1 MLPSNW
7 LPARFRKPKTVRRP
21 NARLQLERL
30 ESRITPSTRFVDN
43 PGDFIVTNDQGTV
56 GVLDSGDTVTWN
68 PGSGSQHGGPVAG
81 LTFGTDAFS
90 TIQSAVNAA
99 SAGDTIR
106 VAGGTFSESVN
117 VNKSLSLLGNQVGS
131 DARTRSGVPET
142 VVGSAGG
149 AFQVSA
155 NNITIDGFTI
165 SGVTGGLNAGVYTNS
180 SIAGYQLL
188 DNIITNNVI
197 GLYANSNGAALVQH
211 NLFDANN
218 NPGPAGGAG
227 IYSEKTDGLTID
239 SNEFRN
245 HTTNSAVTFGALGLI
260 SHTNLTFTNNFIH
273 DNSHGV
279 FALAISGG
287 LFQGNTLTTGGTG
300 NALTFGGAD
309 TNIDVLRNDLSGNLR
324 GLRIADFGF
333 LGVAPNSNIRA
344 HYNSF
349 ASNSVFGAGIAD
361 VGTGPGYTGTLDLT
375 ANWWGDVTGPTSA
388 ANPGGSG
395 TALQNDFA
403 NSISFQPWLLYNDA
417 DPLQVGFQ
425 IPTTFTVN
433 AQTAGFTSTN
443 NNYRRLVNAIDPLVN
458 GQMVILGGIFDWTEA
473 NAAASWA
480 LGNDGVVSAADDYSL
495 LVRPNVNNV
504 TITAASLGSARIQGP
519 GDLPNADL
527 EGTFVFNGGDNQNWT
542 ISNLEIFDFDL
553 GMGFFGGAG
562 GADAFDNTHILNNHI
577 RVPKDLNA
585 SVAPIDASQNIG
597 IHFSFGRNQ
606 TIQGNTIDIHGTG
619 VSDSTNLHFSS
630 SVGMQS
636 NTSGSNIYDGLL
648 IDGNTIN
655 VLGAQFPDPARI
667 LGIWENADGHT
678 SNITVS
684 NNHFVNLDPGNNPA
698 LNRQSAFRVTSHS
711 SATTTVQYTGNT
723 VDGANIGFE
732 WFSPTNF
739 AGNQPVRLIGNTL
752 TNTNTGVLIQSNGLA
767 LLSDNTLSNSGA
779 MAGVGTGVQV
789 TAGSIATIDD
799 STNDND
805 IVGFATGIRVQ
816 GSATITGNDN
826 SIHGNAIGIAVNGG
840 SATISND
847 HIYNNS
853 TGVRVTSGGAAS
865 ISGNNFDGGPGPD
878 NGTDLLITASA
889 GAVTF
894 GPGNSFAGDTFFI
907 DNQST
912 QSFNLAGLGTS
923 FDETNDFRIEDKIH
937 HRVDTD
943 LPLSTG
949 LVTWVPNN
957 LYVTTPGLGSTDSTI
972 QRGVDAASAGDTVNV
987 EAGTYAESVTVGKPL
1002 TILGAQSGVN
1012 PAAGRIAGGPNES
1025 LVQATGG
1032 AAFRISAPSVT
1043 VRGFSVTA
1051 GAGAVHG
1058 IAETTPLGGT
1068 TVRENFVYGFTGSLG
1083 VALAAGSFGFQI
1095 TDNDIFN
1102 NYAGVY
1108 LSNGAFG
1115 GLVSGN
1121 FIHDH
1126 TGSIGPDQGSGVVME
1141 GMNPNN
1147 IITQN
1152 TIDGNRFGVYVWTG
1166 FGSNLSGTTVF
1177 GNAITNSLAAG
1188 VNNTNAA
1195 LLDASGNWWGTN
1207 TPAGVAAQAGVNVD
1221 YTPWLDIGI
1230 DSDPTTRFVGSFDV
1244 LHVDDNSPQTGLLG
1258 RIDEGIGLAT
1268 GTTPTVI
1275 VEAGTYAE
1283 NVLANKDNLLLRGAT
1298 GTAGDVV
1305 IDPVL
1310 GDGITVTGDNI
1321 TIRDLRVT
1329 GAEIGIFADGNVDAV
1344 AGLTL
1349 TNLRMDV
1356 NTDDGLFL
1364 DTITGIVTLTD
1375 LAVLNNADTA
1385 LDARNMDTLV
1395 IQGGSYSNN
1404 HFGIAV
1410 FRTTTT
1416 LISNVQAVN
1425 NTVDGVNLL
1434 QSGVAT
1440 LTNVTSTG
1448 NPFTG
1453 LFVTALDTLLV
1464 DGGTYNGNGRGFD
1477 LDEVGTAVFTDVT
1490 ANGNVIAGL
1499 STLGVT
1505 TLVVDGGSY
1514 SGNGGNGLDL
1524 ANQFTTATI
1533 SGATVVNNIGGGL
1546 VVSDFGGPGETLNL
1560 SDLTI
1565 TGNGSGGEID
1575 SVATVNFTG
1584 TTGDVTDFIT
1594 ASGTSLQ
1601 HTRDPLG
1608 TNVVNQTLALA
1619 NITDLRLFGDD
1630 GADTFDI
1637 TPSPDTSFHIF
1648 GGPPDATTPAGDLLH
1663 VNLAGTTN
1671 AILFATPSP
1680 NGFSGEWHF
1689 GNRQSV
1695 FFIDIETLTPA
1706 VFISGQ
1712 KFNDLNGD
1720 GTKDAGEPGLAGWTI
1735 FLDGSNGGTVNGV
1748 LDPGE
1753 FNTTTDIDGNYG
1765 FAVAPG
1771 TYTVREVQQAGW
1783 TQTTTNPA
1791 DITSTGGTFST
1802 PDAVTDVDFGN
1813 FKLITISG
1821 QKFNDLDGDGIQEP
1835 GDLGIDGVTI
1845 QLDKDANGTV
1855 DDTTTTSGG
1864 GFYSFTDLGPGTYR
1878 IREVAPAG
1886 TVQTTADPADI
1897 VLSSGADVSGV
1908 DFGNFTLITIGGQK
1922 FNDLDNDG
1930 VKDPGEPGL
1939 AGWTI
1944 QLDKDANGTVDGT
1957 TTTDSSGSY
1966 SFTNLGPG
1974 TYRIREVVQLGFT
1987 QTTTDPAD
1995 IVASSGTNVSDIDF
2009 GNFNQPPTATFN
2021 NSGAVNEGSQG
2032 LVFFTGVSDL
2042 NPAQSAAGFHFA
2054 YDFNNDGIFEI
2065 GDGTYAGSPAI
2076 TTVVVP
2082 AAFLADGPATRVVH
2096 GRVIDN
2102 LDGHGDFTTT
2112 ITINNVAP
2120 TATLVGGGQVP
2131 AGSTRTFSFVN
2142 AHDPSAVDLATL
2154 HYSFALSPAGL
2165 ATTYAAA
2172 RAVPSASFQFTQVG
2186 TFTVFA
2192 RVFDKDGG
2200 FTDQSTQVQVT
2211 PHLVAVGADAGAL
2224 PIVRVFNTAGQP
2236 VRTFLAFPANFR
2248 TGVRV
2253 AVGDIN
2259 GDGTPDIIA
2268 TPGAGSLPI
2277 VAVYDGATGGLL
2289 RAFLALPPTFKQGLF
2304 VAAGDV
2310 NGDGKAEIITGLGP
2324 NGPPIVMAF
2333 DGASGAPVTAFLAFP
2348 PSLRGGVTVG
2358 AGDLNGDGKA
2368 EIIAGTT
2375 SKMALVAA
2383 FNGSGARVATFFA
2396 VPRPF
2401 KNGVTVAAGDLNGD
2415 GKAEV
2420 VVGTQTGGVEVIGV
2434 FSAGGTLLGAHPLS
2448 SPIVR
2453 RSVNATADQLL
2464 PRVAV
2469 GDVNNDGHADI
2480 FVTHGPGRLSEV
2492 LAFQG
2497 QTFALLQDLNA
2508 FGVPLFGGVY
2518 VGAV

>member
-21 NARLQLERL
+21 SARLQLERL

-43 PGDFIVTNDQGTV
+43 PGDFIITTDQGTL

-68 PGSGSQHGGPVAG
+68 PGAGSQHGGPVAG
-81 LTFGTDAFS
+81 LTFGTDAFD
-90 TIQSAVNAA
+90 TIQGAVNAA
-99 SAGDTIR
+99 AAGDTIR
-106 VAGGTFSESVN
+106 VAGGTFSELVS
-117 VNKSLSLLGNQVGS
+117 VNKSVTLFGNQVGN
-131 DARTRSGVPET
+131 DARTRVGTPET
-142 VVGSAGG
+142 IVNGAINGSNRTT
-149 AFQVSA
+149 AFYITASNV
-155 NNITIDGFTI
+155 TIDGFT
-165 SGVTGGLNAGVYTNS
+165 VRDQTDPNVFNAGIVMGPTSVTIRN
-180 SIAGYQLL
+180 
-188 DNIITNNVI
+188 NIITNNVMGI
-197 GLYANSNGAALVQH
+197 FANASGPSLIQQ
-211 NLFDANN
+211 NLFDGNN
-218 NPGPAGGAG
+218 NPGPAGGTG
-227 IYSEKTDGLTID
+227 IYTESTNGLTID

-245 HTTNSAVTFGALGLI
+245 HTVNNPVIFAAVGPAA
-260 SHTNLTFTNNFIH
+260 HTNLTFTNNFVH
-273 DNSHGV
+273 DNVSGV
-279 FALAISGG
+279 FALGISGG
-287 LFQGNTLTTGGTG
+287 LFRGNTITTGGTAT
-300 NALTFGGAD
+300 ALTFGGAD
-309 TNIDVLRNDLSGNLR
+309 TNVDVLRNDLSGNLR

-349 ASNSVFGAGIAD
+349 ANNSVFGAGIAD
-361 VGTGPGYTGTLDLT
+361 VGAGPGYTGALDLT

-403 NSISFQPWLLYNDA
+403 NPITFQPWLLYNDA
-417 DPLQVGFQ
+417 DHLQVGFQ
-425 IPTTFTVN
+425 LPTTFTVN

-443 NNYRRLVNAIDPLVN
+443 NNYRRLVNAIDPLVD
-458 GQMVILGGIFDWTEA
+458 GQTVILSGIFDWTEA

-495 LVRPNVNNV
+495 LVRPNLNNV

-606 TIQGNTIDIHGTG
+606 TIQGNTIDIDGTG

-636 NTSGSNIYDGLL
+636 NASGSNIYDGLL
-648 IDGNTIN
+648 IDSNTIN

-667 LGIWENADGHT
+667 LGIWENAHGHT

-732 WFSPTNF
+732 WFSPTDF
-739 AGNQPVRLIGNTL
+739 TGNQPVRIWGNTL
-752 TNTNTGVLIQSNGLA
+752 TNTGTGVLVQSNGLA
-767 LLSDNTLSNSGA
+767 NLFGNTIIGSRT
-779 MAGVGTGVQV
+779 AGVDVVTGQLTGSGPVTNAVQENV
-789 TAGSIATIDD
+789 IAGGAGDGIKIEATAGPIGPIF
-799 STNDND
+799 DND
-805 IVGFATGIRVQ
+805 L
-816 GSATITGNDN
+816 
-826 SIHGNAIGIAVNGG
+826 
-840 SATISND
+840 
-847 HIYNNS
+847 
-853 TGVRVTSGGAAS
+853 
-865 ISGNNFDGGPGPD
+865 GNN
-878 NGTDLLITASA
+878 
-889 GAVTF
+889 
-894 GPGNSFAGDTFFI
+894 
-907 DNQST
+907 
-912 QSFNLAGLGTS
+912 AGLGA
-923 FDETNDFRIEDKIH
+923 N
-937 HRVDTD
+937 
-943 LPLSTG
+943 
-949 LVTWVPNN
+949 
-957 LYVTTPGLGSTDSTI
+957 
-972 QRGVDAASAGDTVNV
+972 
-987 EAGTYAESVTVGKPL
+987 
-1002 TILGAQSGVN
+1002 
-1012 PAAGRIAGGPNES
+1012 
-1025 LVQATGG
+1025 
-1032 AAFRISAPSVT
+1032 
-1043 VRGFSVTA
+1043 
-1051 GAGAVHG
+1051 
-1058 IAETTPLGGT
+1058 
-1068 TVRENFVYGFTGSLG
+1068 
-1083 VALAAGSFGFQI
+1083 
-1095 TDNDIFN
+1095 
-1102 NYAGVY
+1102 
-1108 LSNGAFG
+1108 
-1115 GLVSGN
+1115 
-1121 FIHDH
+1121 
-1126 TGSIGPDQGSGVVME
+1126 
-1141 GMNPNN
+1141 
-1147 IITQN
+1147 
-1152 TIDGNRFGVYVWTG
+1152 
-1166 FGSNLSGTTVF
+1166 NLSG
-1177 GNAITNSLAAG
+1177 GLIN
-1188 VNNTNAA
+1188 
-1195 LLDASGNWWGTN
+1195 ASGNWWGTN
-1207 TPAGVAAQAGVNVD
+1207 TPAGVAAEVSANVD
-1221 YTPWLDIGI
+1221 YTPWLDVGI
-1230 DSDPTTRFVGSFDV
+1230 DTSGTPGFQGSFDV
-1244 LHVDDNSPQTGLLG
+1244 LHVDDNSPQTGPTG
-1258 RIDEGIGLAT
+1258 RIDEGICLAT

-1298 GTAGDVV
+1298 GTASDVV

-1349 TNLRMDV
+1349 TNLRVDA

-1364 DTITGIVTLTD
+1364 DTISGIVTLTD
-1375 LAVLNNADTA
+1375 LAVVNNADTA
-1385 LDARNMDTLV
+1385 LDARNMDTLI
-1395 IQGGSYSNN
+1395 IQGGSYNNN
-1404 HFGIAV
+1404 HFGISV
-1410 FRTTTT
+1410 FRTTTS

-1425 NTVDGVNLL
+1425 NTVDGVNIL
-1434 QSGVAT
+1434 QCGLAT

-1524 ANQFTTATI
+1524 ANEFTTATI
-1533 SGATVVNNIGGGL
+1533 TGATLVDNHGAGL

-1565 TGNGSGGEID
+1565 TGNGTGGAID

-1584 TTGDVTDFIT
+1584 TTGDVTDIIT

-1608 TNVVNQTLALA
+1608 TNVVNQALALA

-1637 TPSPDTSFHIF
+1637 TPSPDTSFHVF
-1648 GGPPDATTPAGDLLH
+1648 GGPPDATAPGGDLLH

-1671 AILFATPSP
+1671 AVLFATPSP

-1735 FLDGSNGGTVNGV
+1735 FLDGSNGGTLNGL

-1753 FNTTTDIDGNYG
+1753 FNTTTDVDGNYG

-1771 TYTVREVQQAGW
+1771 TYTVREVQQTGW

-1813 FKLITISG
+1813 FRLITISG

-1835 GDLGIDGVTI
+1835 GELGIDGITI

-1886 TVQTTADPADI
+1886 TVQTTTDPADI
-1897 VLSSGADVSGV
+1897 VAASGTDVSDVDFGNFQSVTISGQKFDDLNGDGIQEPGELGIDGVTIQLDKDANGTVDDTTTTSGGGFYSFTDLGPGTYRIREVTPAGTVQTTTDPADIVVSSGADVSGV
-1908 DFGNFTLITIGGQK
+1908 DFGNFTLITISGQK

-1944 QLDKDANGTVDGT
+1944 QLDKDANGTVDDT
-1957 TTTDSSGSY
+1957 TTTDSSGNY
-1966 SFTNLGPG
+1966 SFTDLGPG
-1974 TYRIREVVQLGFT
+1974 TYRVREAVQPGFT

-1995 IVASSGTNVSDIDF
+1995 IVASSGTDVSDIDF

-2021 NSGAVNEGSQG
+2021 NGGAVNEGSQG
-2032 LVFFTGVSDL
+2032 LVFFTGVSDP
-2042 NPAQSAAGFHFA
+2042 NPAQTAAGFHFA

-2131 AGSTRTFSFVN
+2131 AGGTRTFSFVN

-2172 RAVPSASFQFTQVG
+2172 SAVPSASFQFTQVG

-2211 PHLVAVGADAGAL
+2211 PHVLAVGADAGAL
-2224 PIVRVFNTAGQP
+2224 PVVRVFNPAGQP

-2277 VAVYDGATGGLL
+2277 VAVYDGATGGLM

-2333 DGASGAPVTAFLAFP
+2333 DGATGAPVTAFFAFP

-2368 EIIAGTT
+2368 EIIAGSA
-2375 SKMALVAA
+2375 SKLALVAA
-2383 FNGSGARVATFFA
+2383 FNGSGARVTAFFV

-2497 QTFALLQDLNA
+2497 QTFALLQNLNA